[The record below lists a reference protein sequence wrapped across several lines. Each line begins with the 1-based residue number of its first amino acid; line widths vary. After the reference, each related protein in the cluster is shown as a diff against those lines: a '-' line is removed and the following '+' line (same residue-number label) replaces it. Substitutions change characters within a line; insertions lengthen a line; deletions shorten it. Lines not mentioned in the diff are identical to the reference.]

1 MIFSDLQPLLQ
12 STDLTLKLSASGDNI
27 TVVVVPKVKDIGS
40 ALATP
45 LSLTATAAELDAGFT
60 NIVAQYAGSR
70 SSLAEQ
76 LEASKLVMEAA
87 GKTAVENASKK
98 AAENVSKSKPPVS
111 PVSKG
116 GEGEGADITAD
127 GANPPAAASGLGDLF

>member
-1 MIFSDLQPLLQ
+1 MIFSNLLPLLQ
-12 STDLTLKLSASGDNI
+12 STDLTLKLSASGDDI

-98 AAENVSKSKPPVS
+98 AAENASKPMPPVS
-111 PVSKG
+111 EG
-116 GEGEGADITAD
+116 GEGEGAEKS
-127 GANPPAAASGLGDLF
+127 ANDSNPQAAVGGLGDLF